1 MAFPQNEEQTI
12 QLYRLIQN
20 RIGWRIVESQT
31 NAFPDAVLES
41 DDGERLACE
50 FEHLSKNFKKH
61 GHPVDGSCDLI
72 ICWRDN
78 WPKSPLPVMALEG
91 CAKEEAKAIRTLLG
105 SSVSRSDYMR
115 LKNEA
120 QALQQELDET
130 QRMLERATGQLEWI
144 EEDFECFLGD
154 VYEEVMSDIALR
166 ELERQHGLEDGIL
179 TNQGAGW
186 LKVRRKDNSRKITFF
201 NKWGFAILAL
211 ALFYLLLDILDII
224 SL

>member
-20 RIGWRIVESQT
+20 RVGWRIVESQM

-41 DDGERLACE
+41 DDGKRLACE

-61 GHPVDGSCDLI
+61 GHPVDGSCQLI

-78 WPKSPLPVMALEG
+78 WPKSPLPVMALED
-91 CAKEEAKAIRTLLG
+91 CAEEEAKIIRTLLG
-105 SSVSRSDYMR
+105 DSVPRSDYKHLR
-115 LKNEA
+115 NQV
-120 QALQQELDET
+120 QAAQQELDKT
-130 QRMLERATGQLEWI
+130 QEMLERATGQFGWT

-166 ELERQHGLEDGIL
+166 ELEKQHDLEEGTL

-186 LKVRRKDNSRKITFF
+186 LKIHRKDNGKRVPFF
-201 NKWGFAILAL
+201 GKATLAIVAV
-211 ALFYLLLDILDII
+211 ALFYLILDILGVI